1 MQLDLR
7 GRNPQQLTNKS
18 IIKDILLELT
28 DTNKFDISIMTISDT
43 NYRAN
48 NKTTWDYFQKGE
60 VVVLE
65 CDWKSEVLNKNPFGQ
80 TMGIKEKR
88 WDVSR
93 CPMRIKVVYK
103 GSVSDDTLSLYHLS
117 NSVFQRLKE
126 YIGVDEIQSQFLYTN
141 FMIDFINSDCQIK
154 LAD

>member
-18 IIKDILLELT
+18 IIKDILLELS

-43 NYRAN
+43 NYKAN
-48 NKTTWDYFQKGE
+48 NKTTCDYFERGE

-65 CDWKSEVLNKNPFGQ
+65 CDWKPQTLNKNPFDQ
-80 TMGIKEKR
+80 TIGIKE
-88 WDVSR
+88 
-93 CPMRIKVVYK
+93 MRIKVVYK

-117 NSVFQRLKE
+117 NSVFQRLKD

-141 FMIDFINSDCQIK
+141 FMIDFINSDYQLIIQK
-154 LAD
+154 SAQNFVN